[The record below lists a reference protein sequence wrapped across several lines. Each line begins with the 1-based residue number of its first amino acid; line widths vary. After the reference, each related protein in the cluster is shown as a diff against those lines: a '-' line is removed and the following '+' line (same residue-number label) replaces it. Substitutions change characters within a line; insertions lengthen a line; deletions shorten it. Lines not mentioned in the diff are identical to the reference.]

1 MVYKKCGGILIDT
14 VEESPGITDHY
25 YCEVIQMINF
35 ANNLILD
42 FEKDSDRRISAI
54 CRALTVLNIVVI
66 LLNILH
72 VFKISSALYPTL
84 IVSAVILLM
93 PTLVYDILKLR
104 SKFMRYLVLTLL
116 VFMSGLMYSI
126 LSYHVIIMLILPVVV
141 SCLYCERANVIY
153 TTVLSVPV
161 MVVSHLIAFML
172 KIVPDEPLVTLRG
185 VLLYGIVPRV
195 IELVAISVICI
206 SITGKFQRLIAALV
220 KKNNELYEEQQVMVG
235 SLSELVETQSHETGL
250 HVKRVAAY
258 TEILCRAMG
267 LSEEE
272 TWKIS
277 VASMMHDVGKICVPR
292 EILHKPGKLTEDEFS
307 EIKKHVDYGYK
318 LLENS
323 PGEIMQLAA
332 SIAQQH
338 HERFDGKGY
347 QNKLEGE
354 HINIFARCVA
364 VADVFD
370 ALVSKRCYKKSW
382 TPEQAREEIMSQ
394 AGHQF
399 DPQIT
404 KLFDEHFDEFLKVM
418 ENYPDAP

>member
-1 MVYKKCGGILIDT
+1 
-14 VEESPGITDHY
+14 
-25 YCEVIQMINF
+25 MINF
-35 ANNLILD
+35 ANNLILE

-66 LLNILH
+66 LLNMLH
-72 VFKISSALYPTL
+72 VFKISTALYPTL

-93 PTLVYDILKLR
+93 PTLLYDILGLR
-104 SKFMRYLVLTLL
+104 SKFIRYLVLTLL

-141 SCLYCERANVIY
+141 SCLYCERSNVIY

-161 MVVSHLIAFML
+161 MVVSHLIAFTL
-172 KIVPDEPLVTLRG
+172 KIVPDEPLVTLQG
-185 VLLYGIVPRV
+185 VLLYGIIPRV

-206 SITGKFQRLIAALV
+206 GITGKLQRLIAALV

-235 SLSELVETQSHETGL
+235 SLSELVEAQSHETGQ

-307 EIKKHVDYGYK
+307 EIKKHVDFGYK

-338 HERFDGKGY
+338 HERFDGNGY

-354 HINIFARCVA
+354 HINIYARCVA

-382 TPEQAREEIMSQ
+382 TPEQAREEILDQ

-418 ENYPDAP
+418 ENYPDNV

>member
-1 MVYKKCGGILIDT
+1 
-14 VEESPGITDHY
+14 
-25 YCEVIQMINF
+25 MINF

-42 FEKDSDRRISAI
+42 FEKDSDMRISGI
-54 CRALTVLNIVVI
+54 CRAITGLILIVIMLN
-66 LLNILH
+66 
-72 VFKISSALYPTL
+72 VFNVFNISSALYPTL
-84 IVSAVILLM
+84 IAASVILM
-93 PTLVYDILKLR
+93 TPTLFFEVLKKR
-104 SKFMRYLVLTLL
+104 SKKIRYMVLTLL
-116 VFMSGLMYSI
+116 VIMSGLMYSI
-126 LSYHVIIMLILPVVV
+126 LSYHVIIMLVLPVVV

-153 TTVLSVPV
+153 TTVLSIPV
-161 MVVSHLIAFML
+161 MIISHLIAYSL

-185 VLLYGIVPRV
+185 VLIYGIIPRV
-195 IELVAISVICI
+195 IELVAISFICI
-206 SITGKFQRLIAALV
+206 SITGKLQKLISALV
-220 KKNNELYEEQQVMVG
+220 NKNNQLYEEQQIMVG
-235 SLSELVETQSHETGL
+235 SLSELVETQSHETGQ

-292 EILHKPGKLTEDEFS
+292 EILHKPGKLTEEEFS

-323 PGEIMQLAA
+323 PGEIMRLAA
-332 SIAQQH
+332 KIAWQH
-338 HERFDGKGY
+338 HERYDGKGY
-347 QNKLEGE
+347 QNELSGE
-354 HINIFARCVA
+354 KIDIYARAVA

-382 TPEQAREEIMSQ
+382 TPAQAREEILNQS
-394 AGHQF
+394 GEQF
-399 DPQIT
+399 DPHIT

-418 ENYPDAP
+418 EDYPDAS

>member
-1 MVYKKCGGILIDT
+1 
-14 VEESPGITDHY
+14 
-25 YCEVIQMINF
+25 MINF

-42 FEKDSDRRISAI
+42 FEKDSDLRISGI
-54 CRALTVLNIVVI
+54 CRAITGLILIVIMLN
-66 LLNILH
+66 
-72 VFKISSALYPTL
+72 VFNVFNISSALYPTL
-84 IVSAVILLM
+84 IAASVILM
-93 PTLVYDILKLR
+93 TPTLFFEVLKKR
-104 SKFMRYLVLTLL
+104 SKKIRYMVLTLL
-116 VFMSGLMYSI
+116 VIMSGLMYSI
-126 LSYHVIIMLILPVVV
+126 LSYHVIIMLVLPVVV

-153 TTVLSVPV
+153 TTVLSIPV
-161 MVVSHLIAFML
+161 MIISHLIAYSL

-185 VLLYGIVPRV
+185 VLIYGIIPRV
-195 IELVAISVICI
+195 IELVAISFICI
-206 SITGKFQRLIAALV
+206 SITGKLQKLISALV
-220 KKNNELYEEQQVMVG
+220 NKNNQLYEEQQIMVG
-235 SLSELVETQSHETGL
+235 SLSELVETQSHETGQ

-292 EILHKPGKLTEDEFS
+292 EILHKPGKLTEEEFS

-323 PGEIMQLAA
+323 PGEIMRLAA
-332 SIAQQH
+332 KIAWQH
-338 HERFDGKGY
+338 HERYDGKGY
-347 QNKLEGE
+347 QNELTGE
-354 HINIFARCVA
+354 NINIYARAVA

-382 TPEQAREEIMSQ
+382 TPTQAREEILNQS
-394 AGHQF
+394 GEQF
-399 DPQIT
+399 DPHIT

-418 ENYPDAP
+418 EDYPDAS

>member
-1 MVYKKCGGILIDT
+1 
-14 VEESPGITDHY
+14 
-25 YCEVIQMINF
+25 MINF
-35 ANNLILD
+35 ANDLILD

-54 CRALTVLNIVVI
+54 CRVLTVLIIVVI
-66 LLNILH
+66 LLNMLH
-72 VFKISSALYPTL
+72 VFKISIALYPNL
-84 IVSAVILLM
+84 LVSAVILLM
-93 PTLVYDILKLR
+93 PTLFYDILKLR
-104 SKFMRYLVLTLL
+104 SKFIRYIVLTLL

-126 LSYHVIIMLILPVVV
+126 LSYHVIIMLVLPVVV
-141 SCLYCERANVIY
+141 SCLYCKREKVIF
-153 TTVLSVPV
+153 TTVLSIPV
-161 MVVSHLIAFML
+161 MAVSHLIAFML
-172 KIVPDEPLVTLRG
+172 QTVPDEPLVTLQG

-206 SITGKFQRLIAALV
+206 GITGKFQGLIAALV
-220 KKNNELYEEQQVMVG
+220 KKNNELYEEQQVMVS
-235 SLSELVETQSHETGL
+235 SLSELVETQSHETGQ

-272 TWKIS
+272 TWKVS

-292 EILHKPGKLTEDEFS
+292 EILHKSGKLTEEEFS
-307 EIKKHVDYGYK
+307 EIKKHVDYGHK

-332 SIAQQH
+332 SIAGQH

-347 QNKLEGE
+347 QNRLEGE
-354 HINIFARCVA
+354 HIDIYARCVA

-370 ALVSKRCYKKSW
+370 ALVSKRCYKNSW
-382 TPEQAREEIMSQ
+382 SPEQARDEILSQ

-418 ENYPDAP
+418 EDYPDVP

>member
-1 MVYKKCGGILIDT
+1 
-14 VEESPGITDHY
+14 
-25 YCEVIQMINF
+25 MINF
-35 ANNLILD
+35 ANNLIID
-42 FEKDSDRRISAI
+42 FEKDSDRRMSGI
-54 CRALTVLNIVVI
+54 CRAITGLLLIVI
-66 LLNILH
+66 LLNIFH

-84 IVSAVILLM
+84 IVAAVILMM
-93 PTLVYDILKLR
+93 PTLFFEILKKR
-104 SKFMRYLVLTLL
+104 SKKIRYIVLTLL
-116 VFMSGLMYSI
+116 VVMSGLMYSI
-126 LSYHVIIMLILPVVV
+126 LSYHVIIMLVLPVVV

-161 MVVSHLIAFML
+161 MIISHLIAYSL

-185 VLLYGIVPRV
+185 VLIYGILPRV
-195 IELVAISVICI
+195 LELVAISLICI
-206 SITGKFQRLIAALV
+206 GITGKLQKLISALV
-220 KKNNELYEEQQVMVG
+220 NKNNELYEEQQVIVG
-235 SLSELVETQSHETGL
+235 SLSELVETQSHETGQ

-292 EILHKPGKLTEDEFS
+292 EILNKPGKLTEEEFS

-323 PGEIMQLAA
+323 PGEIMRLAA
-332 SIAQQH
+332 NIAWQH
-338 HERFDGKGY
+338 HERYDGKGY
-347 QNKLEGE
+347 QNELNGE
-354 HINIFARCVA
+354 NINIYARAVA

-382 TPEQAREEIMSQ
+382 TPIQAREEILNQS
-394 AGHQF
+394 GRQF
-399 DPQIT
+399 DPHIT

-418 ENYPDAP
+418 DDYPDAS

>member
-1 MVYKKCGGILIDT
+1 
-14 VEESPGITDHY
+14 
-25 YCEVIQMINF
+25 MINF
-35 ANNLILD
+35 ANNMILD
-42 FEKDSDRRISAI
+42 FEKDSDRRLSAI
-54 CRALTVLNIVVI
+54 CRALTVLTMVVI
-66 LLNILH
+66 LLNMLH
-72 VFKISSALYPTL
+72 IFKISTALYPTL

-93 PTLVYDILKLR
+93 PTIFYNILDMR
-104 SKFMRYLVLTLL
+104 SKIIRYLVLTLL

-141 SCLYCERANVIY
+141 SCLYCERAYVIY
-153 TTVLSVPV
+153 TTVLSIPV
-161 MVVSHLIAFML
+161 MVASHLIAFML

-185 VLLYGIVPRV
+185 VLLYGIIPRV

-206 SITGKFQRLIAALV
+206 GITDKLQRLIAALV

-235 SLSELVETQSHETGL
+235 SLSELVESQSHETGQ

-292 EILHKPGKLTEDEFS
+292 EILHKPGKLTDDEFS

-332 SIAQQH
+332 GIAWQH
-338 HERFDGKGY
+338 HERYDGKGY
-347 QNKLEGE
+347 QNNLEGE
-354 HINIFARCVA
+354 QINIYARCVA

-370 ALVSKRCYKKSW
+370 ALVSKRCYKKAW
-382 TPEQAREEIMSQ
+382 TPQQARQEILSQ

-404 KLFDEHFDEFLKVM
+404 KLFDEHFDEFLEVM
-418 ENYPDAP
+418 EKYPDAS

>member
-1 MVYKKCGGILIDT
+1 MT
-14 VEESPGITDHY
+14 
-25 YCEVIQMINF
+25 NF

-42 FEKDSDRRISAI
+42 FEKDSDRRISTI
-54 CRALTVLNIVVI
+54 CRAIIVLNIVVV
-66 LLNILH
+66 LLNVFH

-84 IVSAVILLM
+84 VLSSLVLLM
-93 PTLVYDILKLR
+93 PTLFYDILNMH
-104 SKFMRYLVLTLL
+104 SKFIRYLVLTFL
-116 VFMSGLMYSI
+116 VFMSGFMYSI

-141 SCLYCERANVIY
+141 ACLYCERKNVIY

-161 MVVSHLIAFML
+161 MVVSHLIAYEL
-172 KIVPDEPLVTLRG
+172 KVVPDEPLVTLRG
-185 VLLYGIVPRV
+185 VLLYGIIPRV

-206 SITGKFQRLIAALV
+206 SITGKFQRLITALV
-220 KKNNELYEEQQVMVG
+220 NKNNELYEEQQVMVA
-235 SLSELVETQSHETGL
+235 SLSELVESQSHETGQ

-258 TEILCRAMG
+258 TEILCRALG

-292 EILHKPGKLTEDEFS
+292 EILHKPGKLTDDEFS

-332 SIAQQH
+332 DIACQH

-347 QNKLEGE
+347 QNGLEGE
-354 HINIFARCVA
+354 QINLYARCVA

-370 ALVSKRCYKKSW
+370 ALVSKRCYKSSW
-382 TPEQAREEIMSQ
+382 TPQQAREEIIAQ
-394 AGHQF
+394 AGRQF

-404 KLFDEHFDEFLKVM
+404 KLFDEHFEEFLNVM
-418 ENYPDAP
+418 ENYPDA

>member
-1 MVYKKCGGILIDT
+1 
-14 VEESPGITDHY
+14 
-25 YCEVIQMINF
+25 MIKF

-42 FEKDSDRRISAI
+42 FEKDSDLRISGI
-54 CRALTVLNIVVI
+54 CRAITGLILIVIMLN
-66 LLNILH
+66 
-72 VFKISSALYPTL
+72 VFNVFNISSALYPTL
-84 IVSAVILLM
+84 IAASVILM
-93 PTLVYDILKLR
+93 TPTLFFEVLKKR
-104 SKFMRYLVLTLL
+104 SKKIRYMVLTLL
-116 VFMSGLMYSI
+116 VIMSGLMYSI
-126 LSYHVIIMLILPVVV
+126 LSYHVIIMLVLPVVV

-153 TTVLSVPV
+153 TTVLSIPV
-161 MVVSHLIAFML
+161 MIISHLIAYSL

-185 VLLYGIVPRV
+185 VLIYGILPRV
-195 IELVAISVICI
+195 IELVAISFICI
-206 SITGKFQRLIAALV
+206 SITGKLQKLISALV
-220 KKNNELYEEQQVMVG
+220 NKNNQLYEEQQIMVG
-235 SLSELVETQSHETGL
+235 SLSELVETQSHETGQ

-292 EILHKPGKLTEDEFS
+292 EILHKPGKLTEEEFS

-323 PGEIMQLAA
+323 PGEIMRLAA
-332 SIAQQH
+332 KIAWQH
-338 HERFDGKGY
+338 HERYDGKGY
-347 QNKLEGE
+347 QNELSGE
-354 HINIFARCVA
+354 KIDIYARAVA

-382 TPEQAREEIMSQ
+382 TPSQAREEILNQS
-394 AGHQF
+394 GEQF
-399 DPQIT
+399 DPHIT

-418 ENYPDAP
+418 EDYPDAS

>member
-1 MVYKKCGGILIDT
+1 
-14 VEESPGITDHY
+14 
-25 YCEVIQMINF
+25 MIKF

-42 FEKDSDRRISAI
+42 FEKDSDLRISGI
-54 CRALTVLNIVVI
+54 CRAITGLILIVIMLN
-66 LLNILH
+66 
-72 VFKISSALYPTL
+72 VFNVFNISSALYPTL
-84 IVSAVILLM
+84 IAASVILM
-93 PTLVYDILKLR
+93 TPTLFFEVLKKR
-104 SKFMRYLVLTLL
+104 SKKIRYMVLTLL
-116 VFMSGLMYSI
+116 VIMSGLMYSI
-126 LSYHVIIMLILPVVV
+126 LSYHVIIMLVLPVVV

-153 TTVLSVPV
+153 TTVLSIPV
-161 MVVSHLIAFML
+161 MIISHLIAYSL

-185 VLLYGIVPRV
+185 VLIYGILPRV
-195 IELVAISVICI
+195 IELVAISFICI
-206 SITGKFQRLIAALV
+206 SITGKLQKLISALV
-220 KKNNELYEEQQVMVG
+220 NKNNQLYEEQQIMVG
-235 SLSELVETQSHETGL
+235 SPSELVETQSHETGQ

-292 EILHKPGKLTEDEFS
+292 EILHKPGKLTEEEFS
-307 EIKKHVDYGYK
+307 EIKKHVDYGHK

-323 PGEIMQLAA
+323 PGEIMRLAA
-332 SIAQQH
+332 KIAWQH
-338 HERFDGKGY
+338 HERYDGKGY
-347 QNKLEGE
+347 QNELSGE
-354 HINIFARCVA
+354 NINIYARAVA

-382 TPEQAREEIMSQ
+382 TPSQAREEILNQS
-394 AGHQF
+394 GEQF

-418 ENYPDAP
+418 EDYPDAS

>member
-1 MVYKKCGGILIDT
+1 ML
-14 VEESPGITDHY
+14 
-25 YCEVIQMINF
+25 NF
-35 ANNLILD
+35 ANNLVLD

-54 CRALTVLNIVVI
+54 CRAITVLTIVVI

-72 VFKISSALYPTL
+72 VFKISTALYPTL
-84 IVSAVILLM
+84 LVSAVILLM
-93 PTLVYDILKLR
+93 PTLFFDVLDLR
-104 SKFMRYLVLTLL
+104 SKVIRYLVISLL

-126 LSYHVIIMLILPVVV
+126 LSYHVIIMLVLPVVV
-141 SCLYCERANVIY
+141 SCLYCERTYVIY

-161 MVVSHLIAFML
+161 MIVSHLLAFML
-172 KIVPDEPLVTLRG
+172 KIVPDEPLVTLKG
-185 VLLYGIVPRV
+185 VVLYGIIPRV
-195 IELVAISVICI
+195 IELIAISVICI
-206 SITGKFQRLIAALV
+206 GITGKLQRLIAALV

-235 SLSELVETQSHETGL
+235 SLSELVESQSHETGQ

-323 PGEIMQLAA
+323 PGEIMQIAA
-332 SIAQQH
+332 GIAWQH

-347 QNKLEGE
+347 QNNLEGE
-354 HINIFARCVA
+354 HINLYARCVA

-382 TPEQAREEIMSQ
+382 TPKQAREEILSQ

-418 ENYPDAP
+418 ENYPDA

>member
-1 MVYKKCGGILIDT
+1 
-14 VEESPGITDHY
+14 
-25 YCEVIQMINF
+25 MINF

-42 FEKDSDRRISAI
+42 FEKDSDLRISGI
-54 CRALTVLNIVVI
+54 CRAITGLILIVIMLN
-66 LLNILH
+66 
-72 VFKISSALYPTL
+72 VFNVFNVFNISSALYPTL
-84 IVSAVILLM
+84 IAASVILM
-93 PTLVYDILKLR
+93 TPTLFFEVLKKR
-104 SKFMRYLVLTLL
+104 SKKIRYMVLTLL
-116 VFMSGLMYSI
+116 VIMSGLMYSI
-126 LSYHVIIMLILPVVV
+126 LSYHVIIMLVLPVVV

-153 TTVLSVPV
+153 TTVLSIPV
-161 MVVSHLIAFML
+161 MIISHLIAYSL

-185 VLLYGIVPRV
+185 VLIYGIIPRV
-195 IELVAISVICI
+195 IELVAISFICI
-206 SITGKFQRLIAALV
+206 SITGKLQRLITALV
-220 KKNNELYEEQQVMVG
+220 KKNNQLYEEQQIIVG
-235 SLSELVETQSHETGL
+235 SLSELVETQSHETGQ

-292 EILHKPGKLTEDEFS
+292 EILHKPGKLTEEEFS
-307 EIKKHVDYGYK
+307 EIKKHVDYGHK

-323 PGEIMQLAA
+323 SGEVMRLAA
-332 SIAQQH
+332 NIAWQH
-338 HERFDGKGY
+338 HERYDGKGY
-347 QNKLEGE
+347 QNELSGE
-354 HINIFARCVA
+354 KIDIYARAVA

-382 TPEQAREEIMSQ
+382 TPAQAREEILNQS
-394 AGHQF
+394 GRQF

-418 ENYPDAP
+418 EDYPDAS

>member
-1 MVYKKCGGILIDT
+1 M
-14 VEESPGITDHY
+14 
-25 YCEVIQMINF
+25 
-35 ANNLILD
+35 D

-54 CRALTVLNIVVI
+54 CRALTVLTIVVI
-66 LLNILH
+66 LLNMLH
-72 VFKISSALYPTL
+72 VFKISTALYPTL
-84 IVSAVILLM
+84 IVSAVILLL
-93 PTLVYDILKLR
+93 PTLLYDILDLR
-104 SKFMRYLVLTLL
+104 TKFIRYLVLTLL

-141 SCLYCERANVIY
+141 SCLYCERAYVIY
-153 TTVLSVPV
+153 TTVFSVPA

-206 SITGKFQRLIAALV
+206 SITGKLQRLIAALV

-235 SLSELVETQSHETGL
+235 SLSELVESQSHETGQ

-323 PGEIMQLAA
+323 PGEIMQIAA
-332 SIAQQH
+332 GIAKQH

-347 QNKLEGE
+347 
-354 HINIFARCVA
+354 
-364 VADVFD
+364 
-370 ALVSKRCYKKSW
+370 
-382 TPEQAREEIMSQ
+382 
-394 AGHQF
+394 
-399 DPQIT
+399 
-404 KLFDEHFDEFLKVM
+404 
-418 ENYPDAP
+418 

>member
-1 MVYKKCGGILIDT
+1 
-14 VEESPGITDHY
+14 
-25 YCEVIQMINF
+25 MINF

-42 FEKDSDRRISAI
+42 FEKDSDLRISGI
-54 CRALTVLNIVVI
+54 CRAITGLILIVIMLN
-66 LLNILH
+66 
-72 VFKISSALYPTL
+72 VFNVFNISSALYPTL
-84 IVSAVILLM
+84 IAASVILM
-93 PTLVYDILKLR
+93 TPTLFFEVLKKR
-104 SKFMRYLVLTLL
+104 SKKIRYMVLTLL
-116 VFMSGLMYSI
+116 VIMSGLMYSI
-126 LSYHVIIMLILPVVV
+126 LSYHVIIMLVLQVVV

-153 TTVLSVPV
+153 TTVLSIPV
-161 MVVSHLIAFML
+161 MIISHLIAYSL

-185 VLLYGIVPRV
+185 VLIYGIIPRV
-195 IELVAISVICI
+195 IELVAISFICI
-206 SITGKFQRLIAALV
+206 SITGKLQKLISALV
-220 KKNNELYEEQQVMVG
+220 NKNNQLYEEQQIMVG
-235 SLSELVETQSHETGL
+235 SLSELVETQSRETGQ

-292 EILHKPGKLTEDEFS
+292 EILHKPGKLTEEEFS

-323 PGEIMQLAA
+323 PGEIMRLAA
-332 SIAQQH
+332 KIAWQH
-338 HERFDGKGY
+338 HERYDGKGY
-347 QNKLEGE
+347 QNELSGE
-354 HINIFARCVA
+354 KIDIYARAVA

-382 TPEQAREEIMSQ
+382 TPTQAREEILNQS
-394 AGHQF
+394 GEQF
-399 DPQIT
+399 DPHIT

-418 ENYPDAP
+418 EDYPDAS

>member
-1 MVYKKCGGILIDT
+1 
-14 VEESPGITDHY
+14 
-25 YCEVIQMINF
+25 MINF
-35 ANNLILD
+35 ANNLILE

-54 CRALTVLNIVVI
+54 CRALTVLNIAVI
-66 LLNILH
+66 LLNMLH
-72 VFKISSALYPTL
+72 VFKISTALYPTL

-93 PTLVYDILKLR
+93 PTLLYDILGLR
-104 SKFMRYLVLTLL
+104 SKFIRYLVLTLL

-141 SCLYCERANVIY
+141 SCLYCERSNVIY

-161 MVVSHLIAFML
+161 MVVSHLIAFTL
-172 KIVPDEPLVTLRG
+172 KIVPDEPLVTLQG
-185 VLLYGIVPRV
+185 VLLYGIIPRV

-206 SITGKFQRLIAALV
+206 GITGKLQRLIAALV

-235 SLSELVETQSHETGL
+235 SLSELVEAQSHETGQ

-307 EIKKHVDYGYK
+307 EIKKHVDFGYK

-338 HERFDGKGY
+338 HERFDGNGY

-354 HINIFARCVA
+354 HINIYARCVA

-382 TPEQAREEIMSQ
+382 TPEQAREEILDQ

-418 ENYPDAP
+418 ENYPDNA

>member
-1 MVYKKCGGILIDT
+1 
-14 VEESPGITDHY
+14 
-25 YCEVIQMINF
+25 MINF

-42 FEKDSDRRISAI
+42 FEKDSDLRISGI
-54 CRALTVLNIVVI
+54 CRAITGLILIVIMLN
-66 LLNILH
+66 
-72 VFKISSALYPTL
+72 VFNVFNISSALYPTL
-84 IVSAVILLM
+84 IAASVILM
-93 PTLVYDILKLR
+93 TPTLFFEVLKKR
-104 SKFMRYLVLTLL
+104 SKKIRYMVLTLL
-116 VFMSGLMYSI
+116 VIMSGLMYSI
-126 LSYHVIIMLILPVVV
+126 LSYHVIIMLVLPVVV

-153 TTVLSVPV
+153 TTVLSIPV
-161 MVVSHLIAFML
+161 MIISHLIAYSL

-185 VLLYGIVPRV
+185 VLIYGIIPRV
-195 IELVAISVICI
+195 IELVAISFICI
-206 SITGKFQRLIAALV
+206 SITGKLQKLISALV
-220 KKNNELYEEQQVMVG
+220 NKNNQLYEEQQIMVG
-235 SLSELVETQSHETGL
+235 SLSELVETQSHETGQ

-292 EILHKPGKLTEDEFS
+292 EILHKPGKLTEEEFS

-323 PGEIMQLAA
+323 PGEIMRLAA
-332 SIAQQH
+332 NIAWQH
-338 HERFDGKGY
+338 HERYDGKGY
-347 QNKLEGE
+347 QNELSGE
-354 HINIFARCVA
+354 KIDIYARAVA

-382 TPEQAREEIMSQ
+382 TPTQAREEILNQS
-394 AGHQF
+394 GGQF
-399 DPQIT
+399 DPHIT

-418 ENYPDAP
+418 EDYPDAS

>member
-1 MVYKKCGGILIDT
+1 
-14 VEESPGITDHY
+14 
-25 YCEVIQMINF
+25 MINF

-42 FEKDSDRRISAI
+42 FEKDSDLRISGI
-54 CRALTVLNIVVI
+54 CRAITGLILIVIMLN
-66 LLNILH
+66 
-72 VFKISSALYPTL
+72 VFNVFNISSALYPTL
-84 IVSAVILLM
+84 IAASVILM
-93 PTLVYDILKLR
+93 TPTLFFEVLKKR
-104 SKFMRYLVLTLL
+104 SKKIRYMVLTLL
-116 VFMSGLMYSI
+116 VIMSGLMYSI
-126 LSYHVIIMLILPVVV
+126 LSYHVIIMLVFPVVV

-153 TTVLSVPV
+153 TTVLSIPV
-161 MVVSHLIAFML
+161 MIISHLIAYSL

-185 VLLYGIVPRV
+185 VLIYGIIPRV
-195 IELVAISVICI
+195 IELVAISFICI
-206 SITGKFQRLIAALV
+206 SITGKLQRLITALV
-220 KKNNELYEEQQVMVG
+220 KKNNELYEEQQIIVG
-235 SLSELVETQSHETGL
+235 SLSELVETQSHETGQ

-292 EILHKPGKLTEDEFS
+292 EILHKPGKLTEEEFS

-323 PGEIMQLAA
+323 PGEIMRLAA
-332 SIAQQH
+332 NIAWQH
-338 HERFDGKGY
+338 HERYDGKGY
-347 QNKLEGE
+347 QNELSGE
-354 HINIFARCVA
+354 NINIYARAVA

-382 TPEQAREEIMSQ
+382 TPTQAREEILNQS
-394 AGHQF
+394 GEQF
-399 DPQIT
+399 DPHIT

-418 ENYPDAP
+418 EDYPDAS

>member
-1 MVYKKCGGILIDT
+1 MF
-14 VEESPGITDHY
+14 
-25 YCEVIQMINF
+25 NF

-54 CRALTVLNIVVI
+54 CRAITVLTIVVI
-66 LLNILH
+66 LLNMLH
-72 VFKISSALYPTL
+72 VFKISTALYPTL
-84 IVSAVILLM
+84 IVSAVILLT
-93 PTLVYDILKLR
+93 PTIFYDILHR
-104 SKFMRYLVLTLL
+104 HSKVIRYLVLTFLG
-116 VFMSGLMYSI
+116 FMSGLMYSI

-141 SCLYCERANVIY
+141 SCLYCERTYVVY

-172 KIVPDEPLVTLRG
+172 KIVPDEPLITLRG
-185 VLLYGIVPRV
+185 VLLYGIIPRV

-206 SITGKFQRLIAALV
+206 GITGKFQRLIAALV
-220 KKNNELYEEQQVMVG
+220 KKNNELYEEQQVMVS
-235 SLSELVETQSHETGL
+235 SLSELVETQSHETGQ

-307 EIKKHVDYGYK
+307 EIKKHVDYGYQ

-332 SIAQQH
+332 SIAKQH

-370 ALVSKRCYKKSW
+370 ALVRKRCYKKSW
-382 TPEQAREEIMSQ
+382 TPEQAREEILSQ

-404 KLFDEHFDEFLKVM
+404 KLFDEHFEEFLKVM
-418 ENYPDAP
+418 ENYPDASENGQ